1 MKRLPRAAFLGL
13 LALAAVLIGLASLR
27 TGAVSVSWSEMFHP
41 SSSTAGAVFLNL
53 RLPRIVL
60 GFLCG
65 GILGLCGA
73 ALQGLFRN
81 PLADPALIGVSGG
94 AALGAVSAI
103 VLFGS
108 WAASSLFVLPA
119 AAFGGALAAAVLVH
133 GIARANGRVLVSTLL
148 LAGIAVNALTG
159 AGIGWMV
166 YGANDQQLRDFTF
179 WSLGSLAGS
188 GWMPVQVCLP
198 LVALSAFILLAA
210 ARSLNALSLG
220 EADAWHLGTPVESIK
235 IRLLA
240 ATALGVGGVTAF
252 TGTIGFIGLV
262 APHLVRLASGAD
274 HRVVLP
280 GSFLIGGCLLLL
292 ADLVARTVRAPAEI
306 PVGVVVATVGAP
318 FFLALLL
325 RGRGHGL

>member
-13 LALAAVLIGLASLR
+13 LALAAVGLALLSLR
-27 TGAVSVSWSEMFHP
+27 TGAVSVTWSEMFDP
-41 SSSTAGAVFLNL
+41 SASTAGAVFLNL
-53 RLPRIVL
+53 RLPRVLL

-94 AALGAVSAI
+94 AALGAVTAI
-103 VLFGS
+103 VLLGS
-108 WAASSLFVLPA
+108 WAVASVFVLPL
-119 AAFGGALAAAVLVH
+119 AAFAGALSAAVLVH
-133 GIARANGRVLVSTLL
+133 VIARANGRVLVSTLL
-148 LAGIAVNALTG
+148 LAGIAVNAFTG

-179 WSLGSLAGS
+179 WSLGSLAGA
-188 GWMPVQVCLP
+188 GWMPVQVCVP
-198 LVALSAFILLAA
+198 FVAVSAAILLTS

-235 IRLLA
+235 VRLLA
-240 ATALGVGGVTAF
+240 ATALGVGAVTAF

-262 APHLVRLASGAD
+262 APHLVRMAAGAD
-274 HRVVLP
+274 HRSVLP
-280 GSFLIGGCLLLL
+280 GSFLIGGCLLLV